1 MIRVVVVGAGLSGLA
16 AAFRLRELSP
26 EVSIT
31 LLEAGVRAGGWV
43 GTDARDGFLI
53 ERGADGFLDEKPA
66 ARNLARRLAIEDRLV
81 GTQPSPLGSSIVHDG
96 KLLPIP
102 EGFSI
107 MSPTNIRSLLASPL
121 LSARGKARMLLEPL
135 VPRGDREDES
145 LASFVRRRFGREA
158 LEQLAQPLAGG
169 IYGAD
174 PEMLSLRA
182 TMPRFLAE
190 EEASGSVLLGLR
202 KKARAKGVVAKGA
215 RYQLFQSF
223 DRGMQVLVDALERAV
238 PAIRYGTPV
247 RAIARTPRGLE
258 VRTDAGTIAADAVIL
273 AVNARVA
280 SRLVEDAAL
289 AHALGDIPH
298 GSAATVALAYARSD
312 VPRAVEG
319 YGFVVPHREG
329 RASIAATYLSR
340 KWPNRAP
347 EGADLLRVFLG
358 GPTSPDLF
366 SSSDETLVDAA
377 RDELAALV
385 GLPRTTAPSFAI
397 VNRAPHAM
405 PQYLVG
411 HLHRA
416 RGIDDLVRRIP
427 GLALAGNSLTGVGIP
442 DAIASGERAAE
453 GVLRS

>member
-1 MIRVVVVGAGLSGLA
+1 MTHVVVVGAGLSGLA
-16 AAFRLRELSP
+16 AAYRLRELSP
-26 EVSIT
+26 DVSVSV
-31 LLEAGVRAGGWV
+31 LEAGVRAGGWV
-43 GTDARDGFLI
+43 GTDARDGYLI

-66 ARNLARRLAIEDRLV
+66 ARNLARRLGIEDRLV
-81 GTQPSPLGSSIVHDG
+81 GTEPSPLGSSIVHEG
-96 KLLPIP
+96 KLTPIP

-107 MSPTNIRSLLASPL
+107 MSPTKIRSVLASPL
-121 LSARGKARMLLEPL
+121 LSARGKARLLLEPF

-145 LASFVRRRFGREA
+145 LASFVRRRFGSEA
-158 LEQLAQPLAGG
+158 LERLAQPLAGG

-182 TMPRFLAE
+182 TMPRFLLE
-190 EEASGSVLLGLR
+190 EEATGSVLLGLR

-223 DRGMQVLVDALERAV
+223 DRGMQVLVDALEAAI
-238 PAIRYGTPV
+238 PAIRYGCAV
-247 RAIARTPRGLE
+247 RAVGRSERGLE
-258 VRTDAGTIAADAVIL
+258 VRTDAGAIAADAVVL

-280 SRLVEDAAL
+280 SRIVQDDAL
-289 AHALGDIPH
+289 ANALGDIPH
-298 GSAATVALAYARSD
+298 GSAATVALAYPRAV
-312 VPRAVEG
+312 VPAAVEG
-319 YGFVVPHREG
+319 YGFVVPRREG

-340 KWPNRAP
+340 KWPQRAP
-347 EGADLLRVFLG
+347 AGGDLLRVFLG
-358 GPTSPDLF
+358 GPTSPDLLTA
-366 SSSDETLVDAA
+366 SDDALVEAA
-377 RDELAALV
+377 RSELAALV
-385 GLPRTTAPSFAI
+385 GLAATIAPSFAI

-427 GLALAGNSLTGVGIP
+427 GLAIAGNSLTGVGIP

-453 GVLRS
+453 RVLRG

>member
-1 MIRVVVVGAGLSGLA
+1 MTHVVVVGAGLSGLA
-16 AAFRLRELSP
+16 AAFRLRELSSD
-26 EVSIT
+26 VSIT

-43 GTDARDGFLI
+43 GTDARDGFLV

-66 ARNLARRLAIEDRLV
+66 ARNIARRLGIEDRLV
-81 GTQPSPLGSSIVHDG
+81 GTEPSPLGSAIVHDG
-96 KLLPIP
+96 KLVPIP

-107 MSPTNIRSLLASPL
+107 MSPTKIRSLLASPL

-135 VPRGDREDES
+135 IPRGDREDES

-182 TMPRFLAE
+182 TMPRFIAE

-202 KKARAKGVVAKGA
+202 KKARAKGVVAQGA

-238 PAIRYGTPV
+238 PAIRYGAAV
-247 RAIARTPRGLE
+247 RAVGRTARGLE
-258 VRTDAGTIAADAVIL
+258 VRTDQGTIAADAVVL

-280 SRLVEDAAL
+280 SRLVEDVAL
-289 AHALGDIPH
+289 AHALGDVPH
-298 GSAATVALAYARSD
+298 GSAATVALAYARAD
-312 VPRAVEG
+312 VPKTVEG

-347 EGADLLRVFLG
+347 ADADLLRVFLG
-358 GPTSPDLF
+358 GPSSPDVI
-366 SSSDETLVDAA
+366 SASDEALVDAA
-377 RDELAALV
+377 RAELAALV
-385 GLPRTTAPSFAI
+385 GLPREIAPRFAI

-405 PQYLVG
+405 PHYLVG

-427 GLALAGNSLTGVGIP
+427 GLSLAGNSLTGVGIP
-442 DAIASGERAAE
+442 DAIAAGERAAE
-453 GVLRS
+453 RALR